1 MTKRLDPR
9 VKAMTEEQLQNAIVE
24 FAERSGW
31 VVTFT
36 PDWMKRLAFAS
47 MRKSPRANRK
57 WPKAGTPDLIMA
69 GNGRLVIAELKSHTG
84 KLGPGQDEW
93 LEALRQVDG
102 VEVFLWKPTDWIDGT
117 IEQTLGRAA

>member
-1 MTKRLDPR
+1 MAKRLDPR
-9 VKAMTEEQLQNAIVE
+9 VKKMSESDLQDAIVE

-31 VVTFT
+31 LVTFS
-36 PDWMKRLAFAS
+36 PDWMKRLAIAS
-47 MRKSPRANRK
+47 MLRQRRSDRP
-57 WPKAGTPDLIMA
+57 WPKAGTPDLIMVN
-69 GNGRLVIAELKSHTG
+69 GGRLIIAELKSHTG